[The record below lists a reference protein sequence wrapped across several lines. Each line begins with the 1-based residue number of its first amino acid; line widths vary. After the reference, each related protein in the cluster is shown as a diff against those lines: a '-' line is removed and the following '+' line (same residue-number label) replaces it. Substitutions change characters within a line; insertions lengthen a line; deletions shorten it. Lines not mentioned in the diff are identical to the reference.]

1 MNRLVVR
8 LLVAFLAM
16 IAVTGVSVLAS
27 LAFLVV
33 LVSRG
38 VPEALLKQV
47 EVALRKAFEAATF
60 SPTAEENYVLLA
72 LLFGSVIV
80 ATVLALLLARRI
92 ATPLEGVSRAAT
104 RVALGEWNARAPLH
118 PREARGGSETAR
130 LVRNFNR
137 MAENLEALESERK
150 ATVAAIAHEL
160 RTPLTVLRGR
170 LEAVRDGVL
179 EGTPDEFGV
188 LISQVELLSRLV
200 TDLRTLSLAE
210 AGQLSL
216 ERQEVDVAVL
226 LRSVVNS
233 FETRAR
239 EKGVRLEVNASHP
252 APFSV
257 DAERLHQVVANL
269 LENALRHTDEGF
281 VRADLEVGA
290 AAITLC
296 VRDSGQGI
304 PSEALPHLFER
315 FYRAEGSRARVSGGS
330 GLGLAIVRAIV
341 SLHDGTIEASN
352 HSEGGAVFTVTL
364 PREGR
369 TAVVKP
375 PKVRRA
381 KRQRQPMDNDG
392 FIAPGTFTGLLY
404 HALSFPLGLLYF
416 LVLVIGATLGVG
428 LSVLG
433 VGLLILLAT
442 LAFASY
448 AANLERWLNDALL
461 GVPVL
466 YTPRVGR
473 GSVFA
478 RLASSLRDLMT
489 WRVVVYL
496 LLKMP
501 FALLAGALLLVMS
514 VLSVGLMSAPVIRS
528 VSSRP
533 NLELFDWQIRTI
545 PEAFLAAAIGI
556 AVGWLTMLI
565 SNGLAWSWARF
576 ARWLLQDDETSAVR
590 RDAPRALEM

>member
-1 MNRLVVR
+1 M
-8 LLVAFLAM
+8 
-16 IAVTGVSVLAS
+16 
-27 LAFLVV
+27 
-33 LVSRG
+33 
-38 VPEALLKQV
+38 
-47 EVALRKAFEAATF
+47 
-60 SPTAEENYVLLA
+60 
-72 LLFGSVIV
+72 
-80 ATVLALLLARRI
+80 
-92 ATPLEGVSRAAT
+92 
-104 RVALGEWNARAPLH
+104 
-118 PREARGGSETAR
+118 
-130 LVRNFNR
+130 
-137 MAENLEALESERK
+137 
-150 ATVAAIAHEL
+150 
-160 RTPLTVLRGR
+160 
-170 LEAVRDGVL
+170 RDGVL

-216 ERQEVDVAVL
+216 ERQEIDVAVL
-226 LRSVVNS
+226 LRSVVSS
-233 FETRAR
+233 FSPRAR
-239 EKGVRLEVNASHP
+239 EKGVRLEVNASQP
-252 APFSV
+252 ARLSV

-281 VRADLEVGA
+281 VRADLEVDAGA
-290 AAITLC
+290 VILR

-341 SLHDGTIEASN
+341 SLHGGTIAASN
-352 HSEGGAVFTVTL
+352 HPNGGAMFTVTL
-364 PREGR
+364 PRGAALE
-369 TAVVKP
+369 VKP
-375 PKVRRA
+375 SKVRRA

-416 LVLVIGATLGVG
+416 LVLVLGSALGVG

-461 GVPVL
+461 GVPIV
-466 YTPRVGR
+466 YTPRAGR

-501 FALLAGALLLVMS
+501 FALLSGALLLVMS

-528 VSSRP
+528 ISSRP

-556 AVGWLTMLI
+556 AVGWVAVLI

-576 ARWLLQDDETSAVR
+576 ARWLLQDDETSAAK
-590 RDAPRALEM
+590 RDAPRALEA